1 MDINK
6 ATWSM
11 DKSNMRMSM
20 PISKVDVDKRT
31 VSGFA
36 TLDNIDKQG
45 DIVPADA
52 SLKAFERFRGNIRE
66 MHQPIAAGKLVSF
79 REEKYYDAESAK
91 EYSGIFVSAYIS
103 KGAQDTW
110 EKVLDGTLTGF
121 SIGGEINKS
130 EDAYDDN
137 LGETI
142 RVIKDYDL
150 IELSIVDNPANQYAN
165 VFSIEKGQASGL
177 AVDTQIESIYYCA
190 DDNLVQLSQDS
201 GISCPKC
208 DSGMESIGF
217 VESNDVDK
225 ADVIKSILS
234 TVKSEKEVSKM
245 EENTTETVEKA
256 DEAEAPVAE
265 VEKTDDAPAAEVE
278 ETAKA
283 EEEAEVEK
291 AEEEE
296 EAEVEKVEVAEEA
309 PSQEAD
315 VEKADTSAD
324 VVSEIAETTKASM
337 DEMTKTVSILADTV
351 KALNSKVEELN
362 KQVTGVRS
370 EMAEDKSE
378 FGKRVTAVEKET
390 AFRKS
395 GDLGQVVQEP
405 IKVEKARA
413 QTLWGGRFLTTD
425 LFN

>member
-11 DKSNMRMSM
+11 DKGNMRMSM
-20 PISKVDVDKRT
+20 PISKVDVEKRT

-79 REEKYYDAESAK
+79 KEEKYYDAETAK

-201 GISCPKC
+201 DISCPKC

-256 DEAEAPVAE
+256 DEAETLVVEVADPE
-265 VEKTDDAPAAEVE
+265 GGEAIALEVE

-291 AEEEE
+291 AEEE
-296 EAEVEKVEVAEEA
+296 AVEKAEVAEEA

-315 VEKADTSAD
+315 VEKADNTAD

-370 EMAEDKSE
+370 EMAENQSE

-413 QTLWGGRFLTTD
+413 QSLWGGRFLTTD

>member
-20 PISKVDVDKRT
+20 PISKVDVEKRT

-66 MHQPIAAGKLVSF
+66 MHQPIAAGKLISF
-79 REEKYYDAESAK
+79 KEEKYYDAETAK

-130 EDAYDDN
+130 EDAYDEN
-137 LGETI
+137 IGESI

-201 GISCPKC
+201 NISCPKC

-256 DEAEAPVAE
+256 DEAPVVEVADPNGGEAITIE
-265 VEKTDDAPAAEVE
+265 LE

-296 EAEVEKVEVAEEA
+296 EAVEKAEVAEEA

-315 VEKADTSAD
+315 VEKADVPAE
-324 VVSEIAETTKASM
+324 VISEIAETTKASM
-337 DEMTKTVSILADTV
+337 EEMTKTVSILADTV

-413 QTLWGGRFLTTD
+413 QSLWGGRFLTTD

>member
-1 MDINK
+1 
-6 ATWSM
+6 
-11 DKSNMRMSM
+11 
-20 PISKVDVDKRT
+20 
-31 VSGFA
+31 
-36 TLDNIDKQG
+36 
-45 DIVPADA
+45 
-52 SLKAFERFRGNIRE
+52 
-66 MHQPIAAGKLVSF
+66 
-79 REEKYYDAESAK
+79 
-91 EYSGIFVSAYIS
+91 
-103 KGAQDTW
+103 
-110 EKVLDGTLTGF
+110 LTGF

-265 VEKTDDAPAAEVE
+265 VEKTDEAPAAEVE

-296 EAEVEKVEVAEEA
+296 EAVEKAEVAEEA

-370 EMAEDKSE
+370 EMAENQSE

-413 QTLWGGRFLTTD
+413 QSLWGGRFLTTD